1 MNKKPTDYLTFED
14 IKNMVFEQEK
24 KEEKEKEEPIEWD
37 AKMVM
42 PAPPPAI

>member
-14 IKNMVFEQEK
+14 IKNMVFNEQK
-24 KEEKEKEEPIEWD
+24 KEEEKEEEPIEWD

-42 PAPPPAI
+42 PAPPPAL